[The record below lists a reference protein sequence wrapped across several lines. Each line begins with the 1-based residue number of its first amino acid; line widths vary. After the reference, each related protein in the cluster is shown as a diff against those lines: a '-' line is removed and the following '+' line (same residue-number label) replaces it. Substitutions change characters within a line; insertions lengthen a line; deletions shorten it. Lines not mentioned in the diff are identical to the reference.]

1 MLAATAPAPTATK
14 APPAPRFAIQ
24 GDFLMIALPLKP
36 DLPLSASGRSH
47 ILAQTL
53 GFTKTDLVYKG
64 KPVTI
69 AAISAIVPLDGK

>member
-1 MLAATAPAPTATK
+1 MTERPGTCWITDTTGT
-14 APPAPRFAIQ
+14 R
-24 GDFLMIALPLKP
+24 GDYLMIAIPLKP
-36 DLPLSASGRSH
+36 DLPLSGSGKSH

-69 AAISAIVPLDGK
+69 AAISAIVPLDK

>member
-1 MLAATAPAPTATK
+1 
-14 APPAPRFAIQ
+14 
-24 GDFLMIALPLKP
+24 MIAIPLKP
-36 DLPLSASGRSH
+36 DLPLSGSGKSH

-69 AAISAIVPLDGK
+69 AAISAIVPLDK